1 MKMEGVL
8 HFAPFKRNPYYI
20 NMRWL
25 NDSALNEA
33 GERNIMENPPSP
45 IEEEMLAE
53 IGKDIGFA
61 AIKEREIYE
70 RLDKK
75 DNFFSKIEGFL
86 TSIFSSLAI
95 SMISAVLVVIIYK
108 TACLCIL
115 IKKCKRSKDD
125 EMEMELFDKKEEKIQ
140 RLAERIA
147 ALEGEEASLMTQEE
161 DEKRYQ
167 ENKREEQKHFNNLIS
182 ENINDLLFIT
192 SGLIRV
198 VGLRS
203 KVRNII
209 KRRIDGNF
217 NEKLDGMLESWKN
230 YDQQVGSR

>member
-25 NDSALNEA
+25 NDSALDEA
-33 GERNIMENPPSP
+33 GERNIMENPKQK

-53 IGKDIGFA
+53 IGKDIGYA

-70 RLDKK
+70 RLDEK
-75 DNFFSKIEGFL
+75 DSWFSKVEGFL

-108 TACLCIL
+108 TACFCIL

-125 EMEMELFDKKEEKIQ
+125 EMEMEFFDKKEEKIQ

-161 DEKRYQ
+161 DEKKYQ
-167 ENKREEQKHFNNLIS
+167 ENKLEEQKHFNNLIS

-192 SGLIRV
+192 SGLIKV
-198 VGLRS
+198 VGLKS
-203 KVRNII
+203 KVKNVI
-209 KRRIDGNF
+209 KRRVNGNL
-217 NEKLDGMLESWKN
+217 NDRLDVMIESWKN
-230 YDQQVGSR
+230 LDQLSSR